1 MKKSSILIVED
12 DYSLLTSCKDFF
24 EEEGFDV
31 VGSVNAE
38 DAVACLRE
46 SAYDVAIIDLRLKGE
61 SDGFTIIDEIK
72 SASYLTQVVVM
83 TAFGD
88 LEVARKLIRRGV
100 DDFIEK
106 STDLLEELLKS
117 VEESIEHKREL
128 ERRRSNPFVNRT
140 GEIPKVFGGRDGELD
155 FLESTIDKAI
165 NRSSAQHFV
174 VLGQSCMGK
183 TVLLREF
190 KRLAQTRGCLAA
202 YVPMVR
208 ISSNDEFAM
217 TGAEVIVQ
225 GIFYDIPHSVEK
237 LKGFWGYLESLGV
250 SVMGTG
256 FNFTK
261 SRTKELHPHFFLS
274 ETLKRLWG
282 DLNKERGLILVLV
295 DDVDYIVDTQP
306 NALIFLKQAL
316 NMLDY
321 QKTKVLF
328 VLASSGKNWDRFI
341 SQASF
346 RSVGTYFLSRL
357 EVQPLSQQETEEL
370 ILDSLQGTGVV
381 FRPFVSQQIWKCTL
395 GHPFLI
401 QVLCY
406 NLFDSQVNGIVDQN
420 AWDKSY
426 RKSIDQVG
434 DTMYQSLLQAVT
446 EQEAK
451 LLRCFMHDIDYLSEK
466 DVKTKLLDIDGN
478 ADMSLVNGL
487 LDSLIDKELLVLNS
501 GGKLSIA
508 NSVLKY
514 YLSEKLDSITHIRQ

>member
-1 MKKSSILIVED
+1 MDD
-12 DYSLLTSCKDFF
+12 DYSLLRECIEFF
-24 EEEGFDV
+24 QKKGFDV
-31 VGSVNAE
+31 SGASDVE
-38 DAVACLRE
+38 DALACLRD
-46 SAYDVAIIDLRLKGE
+46 SAYDVAIIDLRLKVE
-61 SDGFTIIDEIK
+61 FDGFTIIDEIK
-72 SASYLTQVVVM
+72 SSNYLTQIVVM
-83 TAFGD
+83 TGLGN

-100 DDFIEK
+100 ADFIEK
-106 STDLLEELLKS
+106 SSDLLEKLLKS

-128 ERRRSNPFVNRT
+128 ERSRSNPFVNRS
-140 GEIPKVFGGRDGELD
+140 GEIPKVFGGRNAELD

-225 GIFYDIPHSVEK
+225 GIFYDIPHSVER

-261 SRTKELHPHFFLS
+261 SRTKELPPHFFLS

-295 DDVDYIVDTQP
+295 DDVDYIVDSQP

-321 QKTKVLF
+321 QKTKFLF
-328 VLASSGKNWDRFI
+328 VLASSGKNWERFI

-346 RSVGTYFLSRL
+346 KSVGTYFSSRRKL
-357 EVQPLSQQETEEL
+357 QPLSQKETEEL
-370 ILDSLQGTGVV
+370 IQDSLQGTGVV
-381 FRPFVSQQIWKCTL
+381 FRSFISQQIWKCTL

-406 NLFDSQVNGIVDQN
+406 NLFDSQVNGIVDRN

-426 RKSIDQVG
+426 RKSINQVG

-446 EQEAK
+446 DQEAK
-451 LLRCFMHDIDYLSEK
+451 LLRCFMHGTDCLSEQE
-466 DVKTKLLDIDGN
+466 VKRKLLDIDGN
-478 ADMSLVNGL
+478 ANMRIVKGL
-487 LDSLIDKELLVLNS
+487 LYSLIDKEILVLNNA
-501 GGKLSIA
+501 GKLSIA

-514 YLSEKLDSITHIRQ
+514 CLSEKLDSITHIRQGA